1 MLDMATAQQSNWMQK
16 TNLRRVHVSDN
27 DDSSFCLFNHQH
39 NDGQLK
45 DSPLRHSSFILISK
59 AEVPWESQPDKP
71 TPACLRTVAGQVS

>member
-59 AEVPWESQPDKP
+59 AEVLGSPS
-71 TPACLRTVAGQVS
+71 RTNHPQRALEPLQVR